1 VVERA
6 RPWYRVTNRVNAV
19 VWALPVPRR
28 LRAVLSR
35 IVYQNPPMPR
45 SNVLRILQALDGA
58 GVEPVVMGG
67 WGIDALVGEEQ
78 RLHRDLD
85 LIVDHGSLS
94 TVLARLHELG
104 FEEWFRNPSPA
115 PFVEH
120 GIEGDVVVMRDGAMR
135 VVDIHPMCLR
145 ELGSSAAK
153 GTIGGRRVSCVS
165 AKVQVK
171 AHTGNRIRSRRER
184 RRHEANLA
192 TAKRA
197 LAVTELSNSNR
208 GSSSSGRALAQQ
220 HSDLA

>member
-1 VVERA
+1 
-6 RPWYRVTNRVNAV
+6 
-19 VWALPVPRR
+19 
-28 LRAVLSR
+28 
-35 IVYQNPPMPR
+35 MPR
-45 SNVLRILQALDGA
+45 SDVLRVLQALDGA

-85 LIVDHGSLS
+85 LIVDHGSLD

-104 FEEWFRNPSPA
+104 FEEWFRNPSPV

-145 ELGSSAAK
+145 ELGASAAE
-153 GTIGGRRVSCVS
+153 GTIGGHRVSCVS
-165 AKVQVK
+165 AKLQVK

-184 RRHEANLA
+184 RRHEANLE

-197 LAVTELSNSNR
+197 LAVAELGNG
-208 GSSSSGRALAQQ
+208 GSSGSGGALAQQ

>member
-28 LRAVLSR
+28 LRAILSR

-45 SNVLRILQALDGA
+45 TNVLRILRELDDA
-58 GVEPVVMGG
+58 EVEPIVMGG

-85 LIVDHGSLS
+85 LIVDHGSLD
-94 TVLARLHELG
+94 TVLARLDELG
-104 FEEWFRNPSPA
+104 FEEWFRNPSPV
-115 PFVEH
+115 PFAEH
-120 GIEGDVVVMRDGAMR
+120 GIEGDVVVMRDAAMR

-145 ELGSSAAK
+145 ELGASAAE
-153 GTIGGRRVSCVS
+153 GTIGGHRVSCVS
-165 AKVQVK
+165 AKLQVK

-184 RRHEANLA
+184 RRHESNLE

-197 LAVTELSNSNR
+197 LAISEPADRSPSR
-208 GSSSSGRALAQQ
+208 SGRALAQQ